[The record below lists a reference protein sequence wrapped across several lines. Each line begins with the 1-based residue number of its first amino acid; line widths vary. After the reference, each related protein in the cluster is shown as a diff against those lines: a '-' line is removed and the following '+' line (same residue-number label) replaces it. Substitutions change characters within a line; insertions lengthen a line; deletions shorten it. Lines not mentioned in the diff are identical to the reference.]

1 MRKRRLPWRETM
13 RRWAASI
20 AVLIMA
26 VLVGLFAGIEPRPE
40 DIHISSAEPVMVQD
54 VGPVLA
60 DRPVVIEHSSGEFV
74 LSAPCCAL
82 GVGGTIRLEK
92 EEPDILSE
100 PERAKAWYRFKV
112 IQAEY
117 TNPAGEVIPHAYSST
132 PMEACFVLS
141 GLEWQQY
148 QSAPENYQIQYYDDL
163 HNPHSWQRLPAY
175 PSDEDPAVC
184 AQVNRLRLFA
194 LAVRYDGIPL
204 TGGAAD

>member
-1 MRKRRLPWRETM
+1 MIKRSLPWRGTM

-26 VLVGLFAGIEPRPE
+26 VFVALFAALEPGPE
-40 DIHISSAEPVMVQD
+40 DIHISSAEPMMVQD

-60 DRPVVIEHSSGEFV
+60 DRPVVIEHSGGDFV

-82 GVGGTIRLEK
+82 GVGGTIRLAE

-100 PERAKAWYRFKV
+100 PARHKAWYRFKV

-117 TNPAGEVIPHAYSST
+117 ISPAGEIIPHAYSST
-132 PMEACFVLS
+132 PMEACFVLN

-148 QSAPENYQIQYYDDL
+148 QYAPENYQIQYYDDL

-175 PSDEDPAVC
+175 PSEEDPAVC
-184 AQVNRLRLFA
+184 AQVHRLRLFA
-194 LAVRYDGIPL
+194 LAVREEAIPL